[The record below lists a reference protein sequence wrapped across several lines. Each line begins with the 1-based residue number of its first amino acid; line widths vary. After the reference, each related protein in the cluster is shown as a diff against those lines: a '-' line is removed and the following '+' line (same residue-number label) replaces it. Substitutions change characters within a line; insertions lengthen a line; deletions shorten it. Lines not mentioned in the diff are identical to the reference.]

1 MRSTL
6 PLIPLLVFLLSV
18 LAYEGATC
26 ADGEGVA
33 LFAAIAESDCAAVE
47 SLLDDGANVSARDD
61 IDATPLMRALEN
73 NLPRDCVLTL
83 LQAGADPNAIHGS
96 LEISV
101 LMVAA
106 SYSTAEVVSLLIE
119 SGAEVDFATP
129 DAWTALMSAARN
141 SSRPGVI
148 GELAAAGANINAR
161 DQYGVTPLMR
171 AAQANPNPEIIETL
185 VQLGADPTIQTPAGH
200 TAYDLAKG
208 NGRGREVLALLVP
221 ESLESGNVD

>member
-1 MRSTL
+1 MRRPL
-6 PLIPLLVFLLSV
+6 ALIPLFALLVSILTPED
-18 LAYEGATC
+18 ATCDEGAG
-26 ADGEGVA
+26 AA
-33 LFAAIAESDCAAVE
+33 LFTAIGESGCAGIE

-61 IDATPLMRALEN
+61 MDATPLMRALEN
-73 NLPRDCVLTL
+73 NLPLDCVLTL

-171 AAQANPNPEIIETL
+171 AAQTNPNPEIIETL

-208 NGRGREVLALLVP
+208 NGRGREVLALLAPDSVRDDA
-221 ESLESGNVD
+221 ED